1 MDIRRFTNIRPVFLA
16 LGLLLVPAL
25 AHAQATLAGI
35 VRDTSGAVLPGVTVE
50 AASPA
55 LIEKVRS
62 AVSDDRGQYRL
73 SELRPVIIALSL
85 LEPRSSDEDSRL
97 RMRSPLVRSPLLMR
111 SLSSAVSRE
120 PSAGSILD
128 LRFWSM

>member
-1 MDIRRFTNIRPVFLA
+1 MPP
-16 LGLLLVPAL
+16 LLLLLRLLPPPLLLSLLPLLLPPKFRSPELPVPRSEL
-25 AHAQATLAGI
+25 TLDELDDPI
-35 VRDTSGAVLPGVTVE
+35 LL
-50 AASPA
+50 SP
-55 LIEKVRS
+55 
-62 AVSDDRGQYRL
+62 DDRL
-73 SELRPVIIALSL
+73 SELRPVIIARSL
-85 LEPRSSDEDSRL
+85 LEPRSSDEDSRF